1 MAKIRES
8 DPKNRSGSYD
18 RLFGHEQLGEL
29 MSKVHSASIRAGKE
43 LEALIKERIDIVD
56 DLDEF
61 LDDLQNDVIHSGIF
75 LVTKSVIKKS
85 KLHINGSEPDFIIF
99 KDYHCYIIELKDG
112 HVFDTKKV
120 AGERASLYGFADRN
134 IEKLTNNISVYF
146 CSFNQEDHHVIW
158 DGFKRMIDFDE
169 VMTGREFCELLEIDY
184 DEIVEIRSRDA
195 EDNIH
200 YLVEELLYIPKI
212 KRLIDEVSG

>member
-8 DPKNRSGSYD
+8 NPKNRSGSYD
-18 RLFGHEQLGEL
+18 RLFGNEKLGEL
-29 MSKVHSASIRAGKE
+29 MSKVQSASIRAGNE
-43 LEALIKERIDIVD
+43 LETLIKERIDIVD

-61 LDDLQNDVIHSGIF
+61 LQMDAIPEGIF

-85 KLHINGSEPDFIIF
+85 KLHINGSEPDFILF
-99 KDYHCYIIELKDG
+99 KQQHCYIVELKDG

-120 AGERASLYGFADRN
+120 DGERASLYGFADRN

-146 CSFNQEDHHVIW
+146 CSFNQEDHHIIW
-158 DGFKRMIDFDE
+158 NGFKRMIEFE
-169 VMTGREFCELLEIDY
+169 EIMTGREFCELLEIDY

-195 EDNIH
+195 EDNTR
-200 YLVEELLYIPKI
+200 YFLEELLRMPEIGRTI
-212 KRLIDEVSG
+212 IDIIGS

>member
-8 DPKNRSGSYD
+8 NPKNRSGSYD

-43 LEALIKERIDIVD
+43 LEALIKERIAPVD

-61 LDDLQNDVIHSGIF
+61 LQIGAIPEGIF
-75 LVTKSVIKKS
+75 LVTKSVIQKS
-85 KLHINGSEPDFIIF
+85 TLHINGSEPDFIIF
-99 KDYHCYIIELKDG
+99 KQQHCYIIELKDG

-120 AGERASLYGFADRN
+120 DGERASLYGFKNRN
-134 IEKLTNNISVYF
+134 TEKLGGNISIYF
-146 CSFNQEDHHVIW
+146 CSFNQEDHDIIW
-158 DGFKRMIDFDE
+158 DGFKRKIEFKE

-184 DEIVEIRSRDA
+184 DEIVEIRSHDT

-200 YLVEELLYIPKI
+200 YLVQELLRIPEI
-212 KRLIDEVSG
+212 TRLIDNA